1 MKIMP
6 LTSPTGRVKLQA
18 YRYVGGY
25 YDDLG
30 MWVDG
35 GYKPFTVIAN
45 VQPAN
50 RWNLQQQLK
59 EGDRAKKSILILAYG
74 ALEVADDRMNPKG
87 EPQIKT
93 KADIVLWK
101 GKLWEVKTSE
111 PYEMGVLDH
120 WECIAVRVDDDTQF
134 KIIPEEVTPNA

>member
-6 LTSPTGRVKLQA
+6 LTSPTGRVKLKV
-18 YRYVGGY
+18 YRHTGSY

-30 MWVDG
+30 MLVEG
-35 GYKPFTVIAN
+35 GYRPIEVTAN

-50 RWNLQQQLK
+50 RWNQQQQLK
-59 EGDRAKKSILILAYG
+59 EGDRAKKSILVLSYG
-74 ALEVADDRMNPKG
+74 NVLVADDRMNA
-87 EPQIKT
+87 EEDIQVKT

-101 GKLWEVKTSE
+101 NQFWEVKTSD

-120 WECIAVRVDDDTQF
+120 CEAIAVRVDDDFQF
-134 KIIPEEVTPNA
+134 KILEVGE